1 MEYIVDGSRFILN
14 YQDLKE
20 DYFTFI
26 NQSDAEFIIP
36 QNLIKALHFA
46 CIVLYLKE
54 AGPEMTVSDKGIIH
68 ELIHLLDI
76 PEEPLIDLAE
86 IRELFKEVLYLA

>member
-1 MEYIVDGSRFILN
+1 MEYTVSGKHFFLS

-68 ELIHLLDI
+68 ELVHLLDI
-76 PEEPLIDLAE
+76 PDEPLVDLAA
-86 IRELFKEVLYLA
+86 IRDLFKEVLLLA

>member
-1 MEYIVDGSRFILN
+1 MEVGFIVIYLVDGSQYSFN
-14 YQDLKE
+14 YNDLQE

-46 CIVLYLKE
+46 CIVLYLKD
-54 AGPEMTVSDKGIIH
+54 AGAEMTVSDKAIIH
-68 ELIHLLDI
+68 QLIHLFI
-76 PEEPLIDLAE
+76 N
-86 IRELFKEVLYLA
+86 